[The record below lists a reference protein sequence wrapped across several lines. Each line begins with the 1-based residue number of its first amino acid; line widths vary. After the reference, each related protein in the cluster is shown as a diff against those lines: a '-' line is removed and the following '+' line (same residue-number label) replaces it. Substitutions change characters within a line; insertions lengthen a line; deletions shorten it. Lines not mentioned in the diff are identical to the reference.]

1 MKNYSRQREAILSV
15 LRSTTT
21 HPTADWIYLET
32 RKVLPKIS
40 LGTVYRNLSELSRAG
55 EILSIDVGDGK
66 EHFDG
71 DISPHLH
78 LHCKT
83 CGNIADAR
91 LKTDPFSA
99 VTENHGFTPETP
111 VYVVYGVCKD
121 CKKTENVTNIKN

>member
-1 MKNYSRQREAILSV
+1 MKNFSRQRQAILTV
-15 LRSTTT
+15 LRSTNT
-21 HPTADWIYLET
+21 HPTADWIYSET

-78 LHCKT
+78 LHCKD
-83 CGNIADAR
+83 CGHITDAR
-91 LKTDPFSA
+91 LKKDPFSA
-99 VTENHGFTPETP
+99 AVDDFGFSPQTP
-111 VYVVYGVCKD
+111 VYVVYGICKD
-121 CKKTENVTNIKN
+121 CRQNESAK